1 MVEWPDDFYRSMA
14 TPVDS
19 CRKSHSRCVQPKFYL
34 VAAIDIEASYITKL
48 IRCGSIPS
56 TLPPYPTEEVEKRPP
71 QACLMIDENYAILKL
86 LKRRQAELMKKKK
99 KVEMSKNFGNF

>member
-1 MVEWPDDFYRSMA
+1 MA

-48 IRCGSIPS
+48 IWCGSIPS
-56 TLPPYPTEEVEKRPP
+56 TLPPYYTEEVEKRPP
-71 QACLMIDENYAILKL
+71 QACLMINENYAILLKL
-86 LKRRQAELMKKKK
+86 LKRRQADLMKKKK
-99 KVEMSKNFGNF
+99 VKMSKNFGNFWKMVASIT